1 MSEIK
6 IGSRLVGD
14 GHPCLI
20 SLEPGATHTGLES
33 AKALTKAA
41 ADSGAD
47 AIKFQTMT
55 SDKLMA
61 TRDTQIEYDTVQ
73 GTKKESVY
81 EAMKRRE
88 LTPDEWK
95 ELKKYADGLGLL
107 FISAPSDKE
116 TVDLLVE
123 MDVAAIKVAKS
134 DINYF
139 PLVDYIARQ
148 GKPVILDG
156 RERFEDVQ
164 KCVEICESHE
174 CTNILIMHCPSG
186 YPSKHA
192 GVHLSA
198 IPHIK
203 GLFKYPVG
211 YSDHSVGTNM
221 NYAALA
227 LGASLIEK
235 TVTLD
240 RNTDAVEH
248 YMSLEPGELA
258 DFVTSLR
265 EVESALG
272 DPRIIFSSRVNPEL
286 RRSIFAGRLI
296 SRGEV
301 IQLADLDFRR
311 PGIHLSVGSYQ
322 DVIGKQVNKDLNQ
335 GDPIQLSDIE

>member
-1 MSEIK
+1 MKNTDNDAFKGPVIESSPWAK
-6 IGSRLVGD
+6 DRRKTPAQ
-14 GHPCLI
+14 PCYIIAEAGVNHNGNLELAKELI
-20 SLEPGATHTGLES
+20 D
-33 AKALTKAA
+33 AA
-41 ADSGAD
+41 ADAGAD

-164 KCVEICESHE
+164 
-174 CTNILIMHCPSG
+174 
-186 YPSKHA
+186 
-192 GVHLSA
+192 
-198 IPHIK
+198 
-203 GLFKYPVG
+203 
-211 YSDHSVGTNM
+211 
-221 NYAALA
+221 
-227 LGASLIEK
+227 
-235 TVTLD
+235 
-240 RNTDAVEH
+240 
-248 YMSLEPGELA
+248 
-258 DFVTSLR
+258 
-265 EVESALG
+265 
-272 DPRIIFSSRVNPEL
+272 
-286 RRSIFAGRLI
+286 
-296 SRGEV
+296 
-301 IQLADLDFRR
+301 
-311 PGIHLSVGSYQ
+311 
-322 DVIGKQVNKDLNQ
+322 
-335 GDPIQLSDIE
+335 

>member
-41 ADSGAD
+41 ADRGAD
-47 AIKFQTMT
+47 AIKLQTRT

-123 MDVAAIKVAKS
+123 MDVAAIK
-134 DINYF
+134 
-139 PLVDYIARQ
+139 Q
-148 GKPVILDG
+148 M
-156 RERFEDVQ
+156 
-164 KCVEICESHE
+164 
-174 CTNILIMHCPSG
+174 TT
-186 YPSKHA
+186 
-192 GVHLSA
+192 
-198 IPHIK
+198 
-203 GLFKYPVG
+203 
-211 YSDHSVGTNM
+211 SVGQGGNLVLT
-221 NYAALA
+221 
-227 LGASLIEK
+227 
-235 TVTLD
+235 
-240 RNTDAVEH
+240 RN
-248 YMSLEPGELA
+248 PNN
-258 DFVTSLR
+258 
-265 EVESALG
+265 
-272 DPRIIFSSRVNPEL
+272 PRTEMTGMTANHPEL
-286 RRSIFAGRLI
+286 NQAPGGSFTSNRRT
-296 SRGEV
+296 
-301 IQLADLDFRR
+301 
-311 PGIHLSVGSYQ
+311 
-322 DVIGKQVNKDLNQ
+322 
-335 GDPIQLSDIE
+335 PIKWQSMV